1 MFYARGIDDLLN
13 LQSDWTRPNFGQY
26 FESLCRKTHFFPPQ
40 NSLNLSFWIIFSVTI
55 PPPPR
60 PTKLK
65 LISLGKHGH
74 KGNHT
79 QPTAVV
85 LDVTFVGNY
94 LYTKNIKHWL
104 SLSEIWSNNSVTSLD
119 GNKLW
124 SIFGKFEHQIGEKIR
139 LFPKKLNNLSFYLP
153 SQYLPAQS

>member
-1 MFYARGIDDLLN
+1 MIGRDQTLVNN
-13 LQSDWTRPNFGQY
+13 LKAYVEKHT
-26 FESLCRKTHFFPPQ
+26 FFP
-40 NSLNLSFWIIFSVTI
+40 LRTHLIFHSELFLVW
-55 PPPPR
+55 PYPPR

-74 KGNHT
+74 DKGNHT

-85 LDVTFVGNY
+85 LDVTFIGND

-124 SIFGKFEHQIGEKIR
+124 LILGKFEHQIGEKIR